1 MVLPQR
7 KRNGQGFNRSGL
19 VNGEFSAAAR
29 TAIARD
35 AQDVRYVRGRDVSP
49 FRYVSSVRR
58 DPTQLKP
65 AQSSL
70 IIVGVYIR
78 AMGLARSWPR
88 SPHLLFQVDDLRLRI
103 AWADDR
109 HLSAPFAGLRGCDAQ
124 DARSVR
130 ERDVSP
136 FRRVSFLR
144 KNPA

>member
-7 KRNGQGFNRSGL
+7 KRNEEGSNRSGL
-19 VNGEFSAAAR
+19 VNGECSAAAR
-29 TAIARD
+29 MTIARD

-70 IIVGVYIR
+70 IIVGGVYIR
-78 AMGLARSWPR
+78 TGGCARSGPR

-124 DARSVR
+124 DARYVR
-130 ERDVSP
+130 GRDFSP
-136 FRRVSFLR
+136 FR
-144 KNPA
+144 